1 MQDGTINLTNRVS
14 IIPMNNV
21 SNENTFFVQTGI
33 VIISAPENLRI
44 KAIRILNITQTNSV
58 LGIIYIHTRNIHTV
72 STWQLRVL
80 DSNLISAILAHFIKK
95 HAFD

>member
-1 MQDGTINLTNRVS
+1 MNRVS

-44 KAIRILNITQTNSV
+44 KAIRILNITQPNSV

-72 STWQLRVL
+72 ST
-80 DSNLISAILAHFIKK
+80 
-95 HAFD
+95 